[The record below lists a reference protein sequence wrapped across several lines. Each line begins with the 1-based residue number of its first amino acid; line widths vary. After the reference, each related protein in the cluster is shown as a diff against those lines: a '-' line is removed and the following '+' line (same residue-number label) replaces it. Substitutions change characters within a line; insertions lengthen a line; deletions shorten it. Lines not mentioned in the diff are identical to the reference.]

1 MTLLP
6 LMAQAAARLAA
17 TNVLPSPGSGLVM
30 VIIGHGVS
38 SRMTRRLVRS
48 SRMDSAIWDWG
59 ACTMA
64 IVTSPERDLTVL
76 GKLGQDGGLGDASRG
91 RAGSAAGCPAGP
103 GPGRCRI
110 RPGGRR

>member
-6 LMAQAAARLAA
+6 LIAQAAARLAA
-17 TNVLPSPGSGLVM
+17 TNVLPSPGSGLVT

-48 SRMDSAIWDWG
+48 SRMASAIWDWG

-64 IVTSPERDLTVL
+64 MDTFPS
-76 GKLGQDGGLGDASRG
+76 
-91 RAGSAAGCPAGP
+91 GP
-103 GPGRCRI
+103 R
-110 RPGGRR
+110 RPGAARPGSGRR